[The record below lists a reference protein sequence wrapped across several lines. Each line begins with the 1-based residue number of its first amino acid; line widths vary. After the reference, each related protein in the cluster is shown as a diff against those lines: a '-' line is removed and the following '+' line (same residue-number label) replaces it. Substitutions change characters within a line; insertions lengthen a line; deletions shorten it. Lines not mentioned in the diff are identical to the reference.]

1 MLMVPVA
8 HFWTSASGRDTVTSW
23 ADLTVTA
30 PVNSWPSTLM
40 IRSAE
45 NPLKSAGQR
54 AVFSNAR
61 RNRSR
66 ARGSSWASVGR
77 ASLFDIVVMGSLLE
91 SHYRYPSAVRPDL
104 FYFHQVEKISSSGLP
119 LLRKIFTGHY
129 RFMVTCHIVT
139 LFTEILGIGCYE
151 DSAETES
158 QSETA

>member
-40 IRSAE
+40 VRSAE
-45 NPLKSAGQR
+45 NPWKSAGQR
-54 AVFSNAR
+54 AVFSNAC

-66 ARGSSWASVGR
+66 ARGSSWASVGHV
-77 ASLFDIVVMGSLLE
+77 SLLDIMVMGSLLE

-104 FYFHQVEKISSSGLP
+104 FYFHQLEKFSSCGTAPSTYDFHRPLSFYGNISYCDVIYGNPGDRML
-119 LLRKIFTGHY
+119 
-129 RFMVTCHIVT
+129 
-139 LFTEILGIGCYE
+139 
-151 DSAETES
+151 
-158 QSETA
+158 